1 MSLVPM
7 VELPSVPVGQGFANA
22 VNWIIDNLGFLLDLI
37 DGVLESMIEGL
48 AAGLHAVPALAFA
61 PILAALAW
69 LLRGWAFGLFS
80 LVALLLIQS
89 MGLWALT
96 MDTLALV
103 VVSSAIAMLIALP
116 LGVLAARSNAA
127 SQVVR
132 PVLDF
137 MQTMPAFVYLIPSIF
152 FFSIG
157 VVPGCVS
164 TIVFAMP
171 PGVRLTELGIRQVDA
186 EMVEAGHAFGAPPM
200 KILSRIQIPLAM
212 PTIMAGVN
220 QVIMLALSMVVIAGM
235 VGAGGLGAEVFEGIT
250 RLDLVKGFE
259 GGIAVVILAIYLDRL
274 TGAFAQRSAVARARA
289 RAAA

>member
-1 MSLVPM
+1 MTPM
-7 VELPSVPVGQGFANA
+7 VELPRIPVGEWFETG
-22 VNWIIDNLGFLLDLI
+22 VNWIDDNLGLMLDVVDETLETVI
-37 DGVLESMIEGL
+37 DGLASGL
-48 AAGLHAVPALAFA
+48 QAVPELALAVV
-61 PILAALAW
+61 LAALAW
-69 LLRGWAFGLFS
+69 LLRGWGFALFS
-80 LVALLLIQS
+80 LVALLLVQS
-89 MGLWALT
+89 MQLWEET

-103 VVSSAIAMLIALP
+103 VVASALSMLIALP
-116 LGVLAARSNAA
+116 VGVLAARSNTA
-127 SQVVR
+127 SHVVR
-132 PVLDF
+132 PILDF

-164 TIVFAMP
+164 TVVFSMP

-186 EMVEAGHAFGAPPM
+186 EMVEAGHAFGASPM
-200 KILSRIQIPLAM
+200 KILGRIQIPLAM

-235 VGAGGLGAEVFEGIT
+235 VGAGGLGAVVFEGIT
-250 RLDLVKGFE
+250 RIDFVKGFE

-274 TGAFAQRSAVARARA
+274 TGAFALRSAVARARA